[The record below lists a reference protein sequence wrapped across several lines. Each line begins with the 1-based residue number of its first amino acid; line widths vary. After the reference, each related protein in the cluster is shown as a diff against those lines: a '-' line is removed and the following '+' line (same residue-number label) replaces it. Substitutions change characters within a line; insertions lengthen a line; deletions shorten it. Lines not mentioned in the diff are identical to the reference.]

1 MILPKKLD
9 FKDIKFPCKV
19 REIHKIKNKLPPVSV
34 LLVMKIRKNM
44 QFIYQK
50 NAVKKKHF
58 DLLLVEE
65 KGKRHYVLIKDFN
78 TSMYNDTLNGRRK
91 IFFCRLQAFSTQ
103 EILKCHIKECFK
115 INDKQNI

>member
-44 QFIYQK
+44 
-50 NAVKKKHF
+50 
-58 DLLLVEE
+58 
-65 KGKRHYVLIKDFN
+65 
-78 TSMYNDTLNGRRK
+78 
-91 IFFCRLQAFSTQ
+91 
-103 EILKCHIKECFK
+103 
-115 INDKQNI
+115 